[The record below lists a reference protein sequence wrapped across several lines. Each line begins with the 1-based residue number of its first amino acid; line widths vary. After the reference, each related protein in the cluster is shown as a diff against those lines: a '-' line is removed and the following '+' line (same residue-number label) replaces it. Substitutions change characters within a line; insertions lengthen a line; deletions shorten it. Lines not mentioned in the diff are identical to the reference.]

1 MRQLYQDAM
10 EDKRSLRRQILGRR
24 DSFGKVYAVTRALSE
39 TPPDKLPAKTVEL
52 LEDVLQ
58 NRSAAFYFVDAAVRV
73 DGKLR
78 ALVLLYDAGGEQLS
92 LHYQNLFRILCG
104 LVETA
109 MTRAAQPLPEKRPRR
124 KLILSVL
131 TDDPVQYYDLLEQ
144 ARLNDDSEVVHYAA
158 IAMAQISKQA
168 DAALQRHAARFAA
181 DQPKEEQYG
190 LGCRL
195 AKVQLELA
203 EYAAAQQTLAET
215 PFLP

>member
-1 MRQLYQDAM
+1 M

-24 DSFGKVYAVTRALSE
+24 DSFGKVYAVTRALNE

-52 LEDVLQ
+52 LEDVFQ
-58 NRSAAFYFVDAAVRV
+58 NRSAAFYFVDAAGRTAKRAACSEGAEAPRFLEGPALAALVQTLEQEEVWVNRTLTPGLPMFGAAVRV

-124 KLILSVL
+124 
-131 TDDPVQYYDLLEQ
+131 Q
-144 ARLNDDSEVVHYAA
+144 EVRA
-158 IAMAQISKQA
+158 
-168 DAALQRHAARFAA
+168 
-181 DQPKEEQYG
+181 
-190 LGCRL
+190 
-195 AKVQLELA
+195 
-203 EYAAAQQTLAET
+203 
-215 PFLP
+215 

>member
-1 MRQLYQDAM
+1 M

-24 DSFGKVYAVTRALSE
+24 DSFGKVYAVTRALNE

-58 NRSAAFYFVDAAVRV
+58 NRSAAFYFVDAAGRTAKRAACSEGAEAPRFLEGPALAALVQTLEQEEVWVNRTMTPGLPMFGAAVRV

-109 MTRAAQPLPEKRPRR
+109 MTRAAQMQRQQLER
-124 KLILSVL
+124 
-131 TDDPVQYYDLLEQ
+131 LLKMQ
-144 ARLNDDSEVVHYAA
+144 L
-158 IAMAQISKQA
+158 
-168 DAALQRHAARFAA
+168 A

-203 EYAAAQQTLAET
+203 EYAAAEQTLAET
-215 PFLP
+215 SSLP